1 MTKQKE
7 KEYLE
12 KINNL
17 EIALYNVQN
26 ELSNYKSTHCYKPLT
41 FQYLNQLSKNA
52 RNREVLIYHRP
63 TGNFLDFDHCDISY
77 DGAYLVVSKSGDKYQ
92 YDENTFYIIDV
103 LDSFYIAPRERPS
116 EYYMANKSREMNTS
130 VRNSNIISKKERG
143 KEEKQEIL
151 RKHGTTEYNW
161 MWRMKGHEYQDKI
174 K

>member
-17 EIALYNVQN
+17 EVALYNAQN

-41 FQYLNQLSKNA
+41 FQYLNQLSRNA

-63 TGNFLDFDHCDISY
+63 TGKFLDFDHCDISV
-77 DGAYLVVSKSGDKYQ
+77 DGAYLVVSKSEDKYQ

-130 VRNSNIISKKERG
+130 IRNSNIISKKKR
-143 KEEKQEIL
+143 QR
-151 RKHGTTEYNW
+151 RKTRN
-161 MWRMKGHEYQDKI
+161 I
-174 K
+174 KKT